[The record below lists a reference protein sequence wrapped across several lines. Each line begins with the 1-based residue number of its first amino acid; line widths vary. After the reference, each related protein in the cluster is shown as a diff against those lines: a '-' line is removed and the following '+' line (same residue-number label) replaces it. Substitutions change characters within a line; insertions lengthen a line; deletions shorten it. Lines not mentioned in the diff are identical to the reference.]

1 VSRAARIGVIA
12 AAVVAFVLVSVVL
25 GRVIG
30 AGNSER
36 NAVIDVV
43 KAQSHGDARGAIGQI
58 DGCRSRPVC
67 VARVESNVKH
77 LFSRD
82 RVRVLRI
89 DGTTQFPVGAGGG
102 VARIVW
108 RAGNRL
114 PIVQCVRLRRGGD
127 PFSGFDVR
135 VLALGAPI
143 GRGSVCP
150 GGA

>member
-1 VSRAARIGVIA
+1 MSRVARIALIAAGVIA
-12 AAVVAFVLVSVVL
+12 FVFISVML
-25 GRVIG
+25 GRVIA

-43 KAQSHGDARGAIGQI
+43 KAQSHGDVSATIGRI
-58 DGCRSRPVC
+58 DGCGSQPAC
-67 VARVESNVKH
+67 VSHVESNVRH

-89 DGTTQFPVGAGGG
+89 DGTTQFPLGSGGG
-102 VARIVW
+102 VARIAW

-114 PIVQCVRLRRGGD
+114 PIVQCVRLRRTGN
-127 PFSGFDVR
+127 PLSGFDVR
-135 VLALGAPI
+135 VLALGGPI
-143 GRGSVCP
+143 GRESICP